1 MEKQKTLPDPLPLYI
16 TFNQT
21 FTLIAVGTETGF
33 SIYDTYPL
41 KLTYTHFLIGGIRL
55 IDLISLNDIICL
67 VGGGKKPAFPRNT
80 LIIWNM
86 TTESVEKELILEEEI
101 ENVKMKHNKIYIV
114 TQSKIYIYEFDNNEQ
129 CQTIITYANP
139 RGIFA
144 YAMDANKYIIAYPA
158 ENKPGSVTIK
168 YTNENVVHSGFEVCG
183 INERTINAHE
193 GTIFCLAM
201 NEDGSLLATAS
212 KKGTLIRI
220 FSTKDGNKIQE
231 VRRGSDQCEINC
243 IVFHSENKYLACYSD
258 KGTFHLFKLN
268 YSNDTSSIKNKR
280 SFLGK
285 FTEIVGIKHD
295 YLSSEWSFAQFLVPE
310 SSKKAICAFGPANT
324 VIIVTE
330 EGIYYQVEY
339 EYDVTEKVQCNKI
352 LNVRLSDVKEE
363 GEDDW

>member
-1 MEKQKTLPDPLPLYI
+1 MEKQKTLLENQPLYM

-41 KLTYTHFLIGGIRL
+41 KLTYTHSLDGGIKIIEL
-55 IDLISLNDIICL
+55 IDLNNIICL
-67 VGGGKKPAFPRNT
+67 VGGGKKPAFPRKK
-80 LIIWNM
+80 LIIWS
-86 TTESVEKELILEEEI
+86 TLTGEIEKELVLEEEI
-101 ENVKMKHNKIYIV
+101 ENVKMKQNTIYVIS
-114 TQSKIYIYEFDNNEQ
+114 QWRIYVYEFGNNEK
-129 CQTIITYANP
+129 CQIITTYPNP
-139 RGIFA
+139 RGIIG
-144 YAMDANKYIIAYPA
+144 YAMDVNVHIIAYPT

-168 YTNENVVHSGFEVCG
+168 DLNEDVVRYGFEMSDK
-183 INERTINAHE
+183 IINAHE

-201 NEDGSLLATAS
+201 NVDGSLLATAS

-220 FSTKDGNKIQE
+220 FSTKDGSKIQE

-243 IVFHSENKYLACYSD
+243 IVFHSENKFLACYSD

-268 YSNDTSSIKNKR
+268 YTNDTSSIKNKK
-280 SFLGK
+280 SIFSK
-285 FTEIVGIKHD
+285 FTGMVGIKYD

-310 SSKKAICAFGPANT
+310 SSKTAICAFGPANT

-339 EYDVTEKVQCNKI
+339 DVTENVQCTKIYNK
-352 LNVRLSDVKEE
+352 RLCDIKDES
-363 GEDDW
+363 EDDW